1 MVCPKIQVQSLK
13 QSPILK
19 SIPKFAQRPAFLEF
33 GIWPFFGA
41 LNFELGVSI
50 GSRQIAPDY
59 FEGGPSRPWPT
70 ASVFTRPSSAPRP
83 PRPAGSS
90 GLRIEARPTAGTSA
104 RPNRNHRRP
113 ARAEHW
119 PRPQCRSSRRGSQQC
134 DETTDDAFA
143 YSNMNSLAWLNPS
156 RQDATAKLPFVYD
169 PQ

>member
-90 GLRIEARPTAGTSA
+90 GLRTEGRPTAGTSA
-104 RPNRNHRRP
+104 RPNRKQRP
-113 ARAEHW
+113 RAEHW
-119 PRPQCRSSRRGSQQC
+119 QRPPCHSSRPVSSGS
-134 DETTDDAFA
+134 ARP
-143 YSNMNSLAWLNPS
+143 SPS
-156 RQDATAKLPFVYD
+156 RQGRKERLPSVHD
-169 PQ
+169 SQ